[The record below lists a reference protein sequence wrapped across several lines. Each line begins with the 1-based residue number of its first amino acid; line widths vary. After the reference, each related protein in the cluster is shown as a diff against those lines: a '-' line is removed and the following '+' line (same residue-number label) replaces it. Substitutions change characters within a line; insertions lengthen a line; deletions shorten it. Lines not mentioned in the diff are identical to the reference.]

1 VFFGNVIIKRSIY
14 SVFRV
19 SLNFHNASWRLFIAN
34 LPIGPNPLV
43 VLLSTNNRQD
53 ALWKFKLTLKT
64 EYILRLMMTLPK
76 NTEIL
81 LTRLSLIKK
90 TIDVNIS
97 VK

>member
-1 VFFGNVIIKRSIY
+1 
-14 SVFRV
+14 
-19 SLNFHNASWRLFIAN
+19 
-34 LPIGPNPLV
+34 
-43 VLLSTNNRQD
+43 
-53 ALWKFKLTLKT
+53 LWKFKLTLKT